1 MQFPGFSNLHSTG
14 FAITAMASSPTTSPP
29 PSVSDYILDSFS
41 GYLLGEGKKLM
52 GPYWPTD
59 RDPLNWL
66 PPELHEQLHKSEAFV
81 SHHLSPVPTM
91 LLLNTLFWSRFTRA
105 YELMS

>member
-1 MQFPGFSNLHSTG
+1 MQFPGLSNLHSTG
-14 FAITAMASSPTTSPP
+14 LAITAMASSPTTSPP
-29 PSVSDYILDSFS
+29 SVSDYILDCFS

-105 YELMS
+105 YELML